1 MDEIAGVAMVPLIVG
16 LVEVAKGAGLA
27 ARWAPLLAVALGVAI
42 GVGYRAAAG
51 TLAPEGMAVAGL
63 HGLALGLAAAGLYSG
78 ARAVTAGALGRA
90 RGG

>member
-1 MDEIAGVAMVPLIVG
+1 MDEVAGVAIAPLIVG

-42 GVGYRAAAG
+42 SLGYRAAAG
-51 TLAPEGMAVAGL
+51 ALGPEVVAVAGL
-63 HGLALGLAAAGLYSG
+63 QGLALGLAAAGLYSG